1 MMPDRTDRAARIC
14 PNCDG
19 FPSVAIT
26 LGGRDRAGQ
35 LRTITAHC
43 PACHGTGT
51 APTWLV
57 TTRRPA
63 VGRLGVTSSG
73 REAGR

>member
-1 MMPDRTDRAARIC
+1 MTQHTHALAQVC

-19 FPSVAIT
+19 HPSVAVT
-26 LGGRDRAGQ
+26 LGGRDRAGH

-51 APTWLV
+51 LARHTAV
-57 TTRRPA
+57 TT
-63 VGRLGVTSSG
+63 
-73 REAGR
+73 AGR